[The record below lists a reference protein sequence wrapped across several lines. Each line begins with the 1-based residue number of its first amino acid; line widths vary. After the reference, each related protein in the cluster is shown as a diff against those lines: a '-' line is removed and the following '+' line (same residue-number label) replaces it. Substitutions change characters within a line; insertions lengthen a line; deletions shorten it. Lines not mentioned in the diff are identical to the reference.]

1 MEILFGTYK
10 NMNFKFDL
18 NEILTNH
25 NNFKQSKEKENNP
38 VFEGRHLKTGS
49 YQVQLK
55 LPPPHPP
62 ETKQRWLEHII
73 IIPQIKGDPK
83 HLNTYP
89 DKGRQREID
98 NCFHY
103 CYTYFISFP
112 VNNLRVGVT
121 IEKP

>member
-1 MEILFGTYK
+1 MKILFETYT

-38 VFEGRHLKTGS
+38 VFEGRNLKTGS

-62 ETKQRWLEHII
+62 
-73 IIPQIKGDPK
+73 
-83 HLNTYP
+83 
-89 DKGRQREID
+89 
-98 NCFHY
+98 
-103 CYTYFISFP
+103 
-112 VNNLRVGVT
+112 
-121 IEKP
+121 